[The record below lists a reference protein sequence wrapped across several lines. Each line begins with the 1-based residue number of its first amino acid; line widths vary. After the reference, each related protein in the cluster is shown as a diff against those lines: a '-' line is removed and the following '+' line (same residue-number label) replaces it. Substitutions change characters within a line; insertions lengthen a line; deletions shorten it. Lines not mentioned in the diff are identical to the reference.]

1 MLTLILNF
9 AKYQPYN
16 NRNVTFW
23 GTSPKTSN
31 QNPKFEPSVHFCG
44 DDDEKDKEKNPS
56 CHCKYSRKKPRW
68 WFLVQ
73 KVFKVSEF
81 NWNEGKKQELQ
92 FVGTPHHHWGSF
104 SHQATHTGREWVL
117 RFRLEFYVF
126 TKYLC
131 RWICM
136 ASEILKCQSVFL

>member
-1 MLTLILNF
+1 MKSKTVSALFTNFATVGNTEKRTNFLASSSILNDWPYPNF
-9 AKYQPYN
+9 WCNFKYRPNAFNLTRHPHFLTPPNMNPMHKTHYIIL
-16 NRNVTFW
+16 W
-23 GTSPKTSN
+23 GWWWER
-31 QNPKFEPSVHFCG
+31 QR
-44 DDDEKDKEKNPS
+44 KEPS

-104 SHQATHTGREWVL
+104 SHQ
-117 RFRLEFYVF
+117 
-126 TKYLC
+126 C
-131 RWICM
+131 
-136 ASEILKCQSVFL
+136 